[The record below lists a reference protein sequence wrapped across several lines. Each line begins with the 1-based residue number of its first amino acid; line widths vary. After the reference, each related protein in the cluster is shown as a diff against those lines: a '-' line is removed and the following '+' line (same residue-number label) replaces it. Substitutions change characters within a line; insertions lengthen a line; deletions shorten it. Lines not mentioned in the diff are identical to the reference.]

1 MSVSAAG
8 QGQKPLNTILGLV
21 NVLYWGW
28 SSSLFPVPTR
38 EPVLLTSLPTG
49 AESLLLPV
57 TLPAHYST
65 EECTSDHSL
74 IGQIS
79 QFSAN
84 VEGPQSSPKL
94 EPTLSLPVKSI
105 HIWFPV
111 QSQVYIGFHHLHL
124 DPFNGHVVSTN
135 ASPAHLLGLGG
146 VQLQLV
152 QLPPSTDPPPGSS
165 IPL

>member
-1 MSVSAAG
+1 M
-8 QGQKPLNTILGLV
+8 TILELV

-49 AESLLLPV
+49 AEFLLLPV
-57 TLPAHYST
+57 TSPAHYST

-74 IGQIS
+74 IGHQS

-84 VEGPQSSPKL
+84 VEGPQSSSKL

-111 QSQVYIGFHHLHL
+111 QSKVYIGFHHLHL
-124 DPFNGHVVSTN
+124 DPFNGLGLLMWFRPMQVHH
-135 ASPAHLLGLGG
+135 HLLGLGG